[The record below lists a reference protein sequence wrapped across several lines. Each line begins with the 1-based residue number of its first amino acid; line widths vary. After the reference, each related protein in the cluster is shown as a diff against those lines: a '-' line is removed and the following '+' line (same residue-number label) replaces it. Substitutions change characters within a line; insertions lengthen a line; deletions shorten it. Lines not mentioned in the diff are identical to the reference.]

1 MPRQQEQAP
10 RVIETAPEPQ
20 KGHVQ
25 TERARFTHEPH
36 KHCENIIILVH
47 TSIYVNIQHGENR
60 THVFM

>member
-10 RVIETAPEPQ
+10 HVIETAPEPQ

-36 KHCENIIILVH
+36 NHCENIIILVH
-47 TSIYVNIQHGENR
+47 TSIYVNI
-60 THVFM
+60 